1 MPEGR
6 SRAMGREA
14 LVWARLALGQSGV
27 RGPGAGLWLW
37 LRLRVGCGPC
47 GAEVVLRTWSEVQTW
62 P

>member
-1 MPEGR
+1 
-6 SRAMGREA
+6 MGREA

-37 LRLRVGCGPC
+37 LWLRVGCGPC
-47 GAEVVLRTWSEVQTW
+47 GAEVVLRTWSEVLTW

>member
-14 LVWARLALGQSGV
+14 LVGARLALGQSGV

-37 LRLRVGCGPC
+37 LRVGCGPC
-47 GAEVVLRTWSEVQTW
+47 GAEVVLRTWSEVLTW